1 MRNQTEQKEFERES
15 RLGESTE
22 LKELEKAGESE
33 LRPTGD
39 LQETSRDLQQSLGK
53 AG

>member
-1 MRNQTEQKEFERES
+1 MERES

-39 LQETSRDLQQSLGK
+39 QQRPAAVFGKSWLGK
-53 AG
+53 T